1 MRKSNTSKIVL
12 KMTGSMLQLFVNV
25 IIYTILILLIV
36 RAGGQAYTFAYRI
49 FGSVSMDTIGMNVT
63 IQIEEDEP
71 EMNVASKLE
80 LNKVIPDKYSFY
92 FKMKLSKAELQAG
105 EFVVNTSM
113 DYDEILAVLTAEP
126 ESNIS

>member
-12 KMTGSMLQLFVNV
+12 KMTGSILQLMVNV
-25 IIYTILILLIV
+25 IVYTLLILLIV

-63 IQIEEDEP
+63 IQIDEEEP
-71 EMNVASKLE
+71 DMNVASKLE

-92 FKMKLSKAELQAG
+92 VKMKLTKTELQSG
-105 EFVVNTSM
+105 EFVVNTAM
-113 DYDEILAVLTAEP
+113 DYDEILEVLTTEP
-126 ESNIS
+126 VNAG

>member
-12 KMTGSMLQLFVNV
+12 KMTGSMLQLMVNV
-25 IIYTILILLIV
+25 IVYTLLILLIV

-63 IQIEEDEP
+63 IQIDEEEP
-71 EMNVASKLE
+71 DMNVASKLE

-92 FKMKLSKAELQAG
+92 VKMKLAKAELQPG
-105 EFVVNTSM
+105 EFVVNTAM
-113 DYDEILAVLTAEP
+113 DYDEILAVLTTEP
-126 ESNIS
+126 ADAG

>member
-12 KMTGSMLQLFVNV
+12 KMTGSILQLMVNV
-25 IIYTILILLIV
+25 IVYTLLILLIV

-63 IQIEEDEP
+63 IQIDEDEP
-71 EMNVASKLE
+71 DMNVASKLQ

-92 FKMKLSKAELQAG
+92 VKMKLAKAELQPG
-105 EFVVNTSM
+105 EFVVNTAM
-113 DYDEILAVLTAEP
+113 DYDEILAVLTTEP
-126 ESNIS
+126 ADAG